1 MHEDGHRH
9 SETNRIVHCPETIER
24 VARQLRQRGESIV
37 FTNGCFDLLHRG
49 HVEYLEASRACGDRL
64 IVGLNS
70 DASVR
75 RLKGPDRPVVTEQD
89 RSYILA
95 ALGCV
100 DYVAV
105 FADDTPYELIRR
117 IQPDVLTKGGDYAA
131 REQVVGHDLVQDV
144 RLIPLVEGNS
154 TTCIIG
160 RIQRAA

>member
-1 MHEDGHRH
+1 MHGQDG
-9 SETNRIVHCPETIER
+9 TTRIVHCPEVIER
-24 VARQLRQRGESIV
+24 IAGQLRQRGEAIV

-75 RLKGPDRPVVTEQD
+75 RLKGPERPVVNEED
-89 RSYILA
+89 RAYILA
-95 ALGCV
+95 ALRWV
-100 DYVAV
+100 DYVVV

-117 IQPDVLTKGGDYAA
+117 IRPDVLTKGGDYTA

-144 RLIPLVEGNS
+144 RLIPLVDGKS
-154 TTCIIG
+154 TTCTIG